1 MVMSLKTVIQSNA
14 EVNVFVYIL
23 EWLCEQTMPLLL
35 LALIQN
41 GNVIRPCHYFVF
53 HCHCLIDGLC
63 CNCPVLCG
71 LAALNTEADT
81 EVAIVMIC

>member
-1 MVMSLKTVIQSNA
+1 MSLYIVPDGYVNRPCHCYSYVIS
-14 EVNVFVYIL
+14 

-63 CNCPVLCG
+63 CTCPVLCG

-81 EVAIVMIC
+81 EVAILMI